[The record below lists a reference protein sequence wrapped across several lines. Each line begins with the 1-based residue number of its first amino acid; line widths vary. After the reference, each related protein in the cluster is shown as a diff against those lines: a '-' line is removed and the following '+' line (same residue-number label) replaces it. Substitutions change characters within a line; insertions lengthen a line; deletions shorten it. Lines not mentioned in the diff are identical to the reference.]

1 MMKEYRFEKLELK
14 SFSREPKED
23 YHEIIREAA
32 KGGWELVQIFAPGTS
47 SYGAASYFEIIFS
60 RDVD

>member
-1 MMKEYRFEKLELK
+1 MKEYRFEKLELK

-23 YHEIIREAA
+23 YHEMICEAA
-32 KGGWELVQIFAPGTS
+32 KDGWELVQIFAPGTS
-47 SYGAASYFEIIFS
+47 SYGAASFFEIIFA